1 MDNVT
6 PIREP
11 RPPSQRR
18 LRPVILSIAAALVI
32 LVLASSG
39 RLLGFY
45 VDWLWFGEVG
55 LRSVFWTGF
64 WSRLLLGLAAA
75 ALFFVI
81 VYLNVELARRLAPA
95 FSANASGDV
104 IEPKSEA
111 LRRHAGVIGLAVS
124 VLVAVAAGIAAS
136 SAWLTFQK
144 ALNVTDFGVDDPV
157 FGRDVGFYVFSVP
170 AWHDVQSFVLFA
182 LVVALV
188 LSALMHLVLGGIVY
202 QVKAPG
208 SAGQPAP
215 ATPMR
220 PGAYV
225 RSQIDVNLS
234 GRAIAHLSAILGAVF
249 AVVGAG
255 QLFRA
260 WNLLYST
267 AGASYGASYTDVAV
281 RLPLT
286 RVTMVLAFAI
296 AAVLVWNVW
305 RRRQWWP
312 LVVVVWVVA
321 LVVLRG
327 IVPGIVQSL
336 IVNPNQLVKEREYIA
351 HNLAATKAAYQLD
364 RLTGKPLEM
373 KTRITSKVLQ
383 DNEITL
389 RNIRL
394 WDPDTLVASYRQL
407 QQLRPYYSFVDA
419 DVDRYTV
426 KGVYT
431 QTMVSARELN
441 IAGLPEQAQTWV
453 NQHITYTHG
462 FGVSMSAVNQVTG
475 DGSPDFLVQDVPSR
489 SVAGLEIDQPRIYY
503 GEVGTD
509 YTLVKTEEREFDY
522 PGAAGDVF
530 TEYEGAGG
538 IPIDSVLHKLAF
550 AWRERTIKFFT
561 TSAIDGDSRVIIRNN
576 IVDRVKAAA
585 PFLALDGDPY
595 VVIADKRLFW
605 IQDAYTTTSLY
616 PYATPDDGLN
626 YIRNSV
632 KVVIDAYDG
641 TMRLYVFDEDDPLL
655 RTYRDIFPD
664 LFTSAEEMPKEL
676 FAHVRYP
683 EGLFMTQA
691 RIFETYHVDDPAVLY
706 NKGDQWQIPEN
717 VSLDDTGPMSAF
729 YVIMRLPGSEK
740 EEFLL
745 ILPFTPNTR
754 PNMISWLGAHSDG
767 ADYGKSVVYQF
778 SESSTVLG
786 PAQVEAVINQD
797 PTISAQRSL
806 WDQQG
811 SRVILGNLIV
821 VPIEDSLLYVQP
833 LYLVGEQ
840 TQLPQLKR
848 VIVFYRMPG
857 ASASEN
863 DAEQLVIMAPTLAEA
878 LAEAFGQAP
887 PIGPPVPGS
896 GTGGTGSGSGGTG
909 AGTGG
914 TGAGTGAGLSARALE
929 LIQQANAQF
938 EAAQQAQ
945 TAGDW
950 AEYGRQI
957 EALQQTLSQLQR
969 LQ

>member
-6 PIREP
+6 PMRGP
-11 RPPSQRR
+11 RRPPSRR
-18 LRPVILSIAAALVI
+18 RPAILVTIVVLVI
-32 LVLASSG
+32 LIASLAGRVLG
-39 RLLGFY
+39 LY

-55 LRSVFWTGF
+55 LRSVFWTGI
-64 WSRLLLGLAAA
+64 WSRLVLGIAAA
-75 ALFFVI
+75 VLFFVI

-95 FSANASGDV
+95 FRTSPAGDV
-104 IEPKSEA
+104 IEPKSEP

-124 VLVAVAAGIAAS
+124 AVIAIAAGIAAS
-136 SAWLTFQK
+136 SAWLVFQK
-144 ALNVTDFGVDDPV
+144 ALNATDFGVDDPV
-157 FGRDVGFYVFSVP
+157 FGRDLGFYVFSVP
-170 AWHDVQSFVLFA
+170 AWHAVQGFVLFA
-182 LVVALV
+182 LLVSLV
-188 LSALMHLVLGGIVY
+188 LAALMHLVLGGIDY
-202 QVKAPG
+202 RVKAPG
-208 SAGQPAP
+208 VEGQPPA
-215 ATPMR
+215 ATPTR

-225 RSQIDVNLS
+225 RSQVDVNLN
-234 GRAIAHLSAILGAVF
+234 GRAIAHLSGILAAVF
-249 AVVGAG
+249 VVVGLG

-260 WNLLYST
+260 WDLLYST
-267 AGASYGASYTDVAV
+267 AGATYGAGYTDVVV

-312 LVVVVWVVA
+312 VVIVVWVVA

-327 IVPGIVQSL
+327 IVPGVVQSL

-351 HNLAATKAAYQLD
+351 NNLAATKDAYQLE
-364 RLTGKPLEM
+364 RGAAKPLEM
-373 KTRITSKVLQ
+373 KTKITPAVLK
-383 DNEITL
+383 DNALTL

-419 DVDRYTV
+419 DVDRYMI

-431 QTMVSARELN
+431 QTMVAARELN
-441 IAGLPEQAQTWV
+441 ISGLPEQAQTWV

-462 FGVSMSAVNQVTG
+462 FGVAMSAVNQVTK
-475 DGSPDFLVQDVPSR
+475 DGSPDFLVQDVPPQ
-489 SVAGLEIDQPRIYY
+489 SVAGLEIEQPRIYF

-509 YTLVKTEEREFDY
+509 YTLVKTSEREFDY
-522 PGAAGDVF
+522 PGASGDVY
-530 TEYEGAGG
+530 TEYGGTGG
-538 IPIDSVLHKLAF
+538 IPIGGALQKLAF

-561 TSAIDGDSRVIIRNN
+561 ASAIDGDSRVIIRNN
-576 IVDRVKAAA
+576 IVDRVRTAA

-595 VVIADKRLFW
+595 MVIADKRLFW
-605 IQDAYTTTSLY
+605 VQDAYTTTDRY
-616 PYATPDDGLN
+616 PYAAPEGDLN

-632 KVVIDAYDG
+632 KVVVDAYNG
-641 TMRLYVFDEDDPLL
+641 TMRFYVFDEDDPLL

-664 LFTSAEEMPKEL
+664 LFVPADEVPDEL
-676 FAHVRYP
+676 RAHIRYP
-683 EGLFMTQA
+683 EGQFMTQA
-691 RIFETYHVDDPAVLY
+691 RVFETYHVSDPDVLY

-717 VSLDDTGPMSAF
+717 VSLSDNGPMSAY
-729 YVIMRLPGSEK
+729 YVIMRLPGAEK
-740 EEFLL
+740 EQFLL

-754 PNMISWLGAHSDG
+754 PNMISWLGAQSDG
-767 ADYGKSVVYQF
+767 AAYGQSVVYQF
-778 SESSTVLG
+778 SEGTSVYG
-786 PAQVEAVINQD
+786 PAQVEAAINQD
-797 PTISAQRSL
+797 PQISAQRSL

-848 VIVFYRMPG
+848 VIVFYRMPSKSG
-857 ASASEN
+857 SEGG
-863 DAEQLVIMAPTLAEA
+863 AEQTVVMAPTLSEA
-878 LAEAFGQAP
+878 LVQAFGVTT
-887 PIGPPVPGS
+887 PIGPPGTGG
-896 GTGGTGSGSGGTG
+896 GTGGTGTGGGTG

-914 TGAGTGAGLSARALE
+914 TGAGTGTGLSARALE
-929 LIQQANAQF
+929 LVQQAGAQF
-938 EAAQQAQ
+938 EAAQAAQ
-945 TAGDW
+945 QAGDW

-957 EALQQTLSQLQR
+957 DALQKTLDQLQQ

>member
-1 MDNVT
+1 MNNVT
-6 PIREP
+6 PLRGE
-11 RPPSQRR
+11 RGTGSRR
-18 LRPVILSIAAALVI
+18 LRPAIIVGIVVLVV
-32 LVLASSG
+32 LVASLAG
-39 RLLGFY
+39 RVLGLY

-55 LRSVFWTGF
+55 LRSVFWTGI
-64 WSRLLLGLAAA
+64 WSRLLLGLAGA

-81 VYLNVELARRLAPA
+81 VYLNVDLARRLAPP
-95 FSANASGDV
+95 FRVSSSGDV
-104 IEPKSEA
+104 IEPKSEP
-111 LRRHAGVIGLAVS
+111 LRRHAGVVGLAVS
-124 VLVAVAAGIAAS
+124 AIVAIAAGVAAS

-144 ALNVTDFGVDDPV
+144 ALNASDFGVEDPV
-157 FGRDVGFYVFSVP
+157 FGHDLGFYVFSVP
-170 AWHDVQSFVLFA
+170 AWHAIQSFVLFA
-182 LVVALV
+182 LLVALV
-188 LSALMHLVLGGIVY
+188 LSALMHLALGGIEY
-202 QVKAPG
+202 RVKAPG
-208 SAGQPAP
+208 SEGQPTP
-215 ATPMR
+215 SSPMR

-225 RSQIDVNLS
+225 RSQVDVNLS
-234 GRAIAHLSAILGAVF
+234 GRAIAHLSAILAAVF
-249 AVVGAG
+249 VVVGLG

-260 WNLLYST
+260 WDLLSST
-267 AGASYGASYTDVAV
+267 AGAVYGAGYTDVVV

-312 LVVVVWVVA
+312 VVIVVWVVA

-327 IVPGIVQSL
+327 IVPGIFQSL
-336 IVNPNQLVKEREYIA
+336 VVNPNQLVKEREYIA
-351 HNLAATKAAYQLD
+351 NNLAATKAAYQLD
-364 RLTGKPLEM
+364 RLVGKPLEM
-373 KTRITSKVLQ
+373 KTQIDAQVLRE
-383 DNEITL
+383 NAVTL
-389 RNIRL
+389 RNVRL
-394 WDPDTLVASYRQL
+394 WDPDTLVTSYRQI

-441 IAGLPEQAQTWV
+441 IPGLPDQAQTWV

-462 FGVSMSAVNQVTG
+462 FGASMSAVNQVTP
-475 DGSPDFLVQDVPSR
+475 DGSPDFLVEDVPPR
-489 SVAGLEIDQPRIYY
+489 SVVGLEIEQPRIYY

-530 TEYEGAGG
+530 TEYEGGGG
-538 IPIDSVLHKLAF
+538 IPISGVLPKLAF
-550 AWRERTIKFFT
+550 SWRFGTIKFFT
-561 TSAIDGDSRVIIRNN
+561 TSAIDADSRIIIRNN
-576 IVDRVKAAA
+576 IVDRVKTVA

-595 VVIADKRLFW
+595 MVIADKRLFW
-605 IQDAYTTTSLY
+605 VVDAYTTTDRY
-616 PYATPDDGLN
+616 PYATPDGDLN

-632 KVVIDAYDG
+632 KIVIDAYNG

-655 RTYRDIFPD
+655 RTYREIFPD
-664 LFTSAEEMPKEL
+664 LFTPADEIPDTL
-676 FAHVRYP
+676 YDHVRYP

-691 RIFETYHVDDPAVLY
+691 RIFETYHVDDPDVLY

-717 VSLDDTGPMSAF
+717 VSLNDNGPMSAF

-745 ILPFTPNTR
+745 ILPFTPNGR
-754 PNMISWLGAHSDG
+754 PNMISWLGARSDG

-778 SESSTVLG
+778 SESTSVFG
-786 PAQVEAVINQD
+786 PAQVEAAINQD

-848 VIVFYRMPG
+848 VIVFYRSPG
-857 ASASEN
+857 GTGERN
-863 DAEQLVIMAPTLAEA
+863 DAEQLVVMAPTLREA
-878 LAEAFGQAP
+878 LTQAFGEAP
-887 PIGPPVPGS
+887 PIGPPVPGG
-896 GTGGTGSGSGGTG
+896 GTGGTGTGGTG

-914 TGAGTGAGLSARALE
+914 TGGTGAGLSTRALE

-945 TAGDW
+945 KAGAW

-957 EALQQTLSQLQR
+957 EALQQTLNQLQQ

>member
-6 PIREP
+6 PMREA
-11 RPPSQRR
+11 R
-18 LRPVILSIAAALVI
+18 RPVRRRRRPVLFVAAGLVF
-32 LVLASSG
+32 LVLALAG
-39 RLLGFY
+39 RVLGLY

-55 LRSVFWTGF
+55 LRSVFWTGI
-64 WSRLLLGLAAA
+64 WSRVLLGLAAG

-81 VYLNVELARRLAPA
+81 VYLNVELARRLAPS
-95 FSANASGDV
+95 FRTNATGDV
-104 IEPKSEA
+104 IEPKSEP
-111 LRRHAGVIGLAVS
+111 LRRHAGAMGLAVS
-124 VLVAVAAGIAAS
+124 ALVALVAGIAAS

-144 ALNVTDFGVDDPV
+144 ALNATDFGADDPI
-157 FGRDVGFYVFSVP
+157 FGHDLGFYVFSVP
-170 AWHDVQSFVLFA
+170 AWHAVQSFVLFA
-182 LVVALV
+182 LFVALV
-188 LSALMHLVLGGIVY
+188 LSALMHLVLGGIEY

-208 SAGQPAP
+208 STGQPTP

-225 RSQIDVNLS
+225 RSQVDVNLS
-234 GRAIAHLSAILGAVF
+234 GRAIAHLSAILAAVF
-249 AVVGAG
+249 VVVGVG

-260 WNLLYST
+260 WDLLYST
-267 AGASYGASYTDVAV
+267 AGATFGAGYTDVVV

-286 RVTMVLAFAI
+286 RVTMILAFAI

-312 LVVVVWVVA
+312 VVIAVWVVA

-327 IVPGIVQSL
+327 IVPGVFQSL
-336 IVNPNQLVKEREYIA
+336 VVNPNQLDKEREYIA
-351 HNLAATKAAYQLD
+351 NNLAATKDAYQLE
-364 RLTGKPLEM
+364 RGAAKPLEM
-373 KTRITSKVLQ
+373 KTEITAAVLR
-383 DNEITL
+383 DNEVTL
-389 RNIRL
+389 RNVRL
-394 WDPDTLVASYRQL
+394 WDPDTLVTSYRQL

-419 DVDRYTV
+419 DVDRYTI
-426 KGVYT
+426 KDVYT

-462 FGVSMSAVNQVTG
+462 FGVSMSAVNQVTQ
-475 DGSPDFLVQDVPSR
+475 DGSPDFLIQDVPPR
-489 SVAGLEIDQPRIYY
+489 SVAGLEIKQPRIYY
-503 GEVGTD
+503 GEIGTG

-530 TEYEGAGG
+530 TEYEGTGG
-538 IPIDSVLHKLAF
+538 IPISSVLHKLAF

-561 TSAIDGDSRVIIRNN
+561 TSAIDADSRVIIRNN
-576 IVDRVKAAA
+576 IVDRVAAAA

-595 VVIADKRLFW
+595 MVVADKRLFW
-605 IQDAYTTTSLY
+605 VQDTYTTTDRY
-616 PYATPDDGLN
+616 AYATPEGDLN

-632 KVVIDAYDG
+632 KVVVDAYNG
-641 TMRLYVFDEDDPLL
+641 TMRFYVFDDKDPLL
-655 RTYRDIFPD
+655 RTYREIFPD
-664 LFTSAEEMPKEL
+664 LFTPMDEIPDEL
-676 FAHVRYP
+676 YAHVRYP

-691 RIFETYHVDDPAVLY
+691 RVFETYHVNDPAVLY

-717 VSLDDTGPMSAF
+717 VSLDDNGPMSAF
-729 YVIMRLPGSEK
+729 YVIMRLPGAEK
-740 EEFLL
+740 EQFLL

-754 PNMISWLGAHSDG
+754 PNMISWLGAQSDG
-767 ADYGKSVVYQF
+767 AAYGESVVYQF
-778 SESSTVLG
+778 SQGTSVYG
-786 PAQVEAVINQD
+786 PAQVEAAINQD

-806 WDQQG
+806 WDLQG

-857 ASASEN
+857 ASGSE
-863 DAEQLVIMAPTLAEA
+863 DAAEQLVVMAPTLAEA
-878 LAEAFGQAP
+878 LAQAFGKAP
-887 PIGPPVPGS
+887 VIGPPV
-896 GTGGTGSGSGGTG
+896 GGG
-909 AGTGG
+909 GTGG
-914 TGAGTGAGLSARALE
+914 TGAGTGTGAGGLSARAQE
-929 LIQQANAQF
+929 LIAQASAQF
-938 EAAQQAQ
+938 EAAQK
-945 TAGDW
+945 AGDW

-957 EALQQTLSQLQR
+957 TALQQTLSQLQQ